1 MPCRAMRF
9 DLRPINSSPWNLI
22 EPRRL
27 ASMPMMARMVV
38 VLPAPLRPSKVTTS
52 PEFTS
57 KLMPCRTWLSPYQ
70 PLRSRTLSSA
80 SAMTRPHVGFDD
92 LGVLGDLGVV
102 TFGQDFGPRQHGD
115 PLRQVGNH
123 RQVVLHHQDG
133 AVLGNA
139 PDQRRR
145 ALDIFRTHA
154 GHRLVEQQHVRIER
168 QRGGNL
174 EGALAPVG

>member
-1 MPCRAMRF
+1 MPCRAMRL
-9 DLRPINSSPWNLI
+9 DLRSINSWPSNLI
-22 EPRRL
+22 EPLRL

-70 PLRSRTLSSA
+70 PLRSRTLSCA
-80 SAMTRPHVGFDD
+80 SAMTRPHIGFDD

-102 TFGQDFGPRQHGD
+102 AFGENFTTRQHRD

-123 RQVVLHHQDG
+123 RQVVFDHQDG

-139 PDQRRR
+139 PDQCRG
-145 ALDIFRTHA
+145 ALDVLRAHA
-154 GHRLVEQQHVRIER
+154 RHR
-168 QRGGNL
+168 
-174 EGALAPVG
+174 